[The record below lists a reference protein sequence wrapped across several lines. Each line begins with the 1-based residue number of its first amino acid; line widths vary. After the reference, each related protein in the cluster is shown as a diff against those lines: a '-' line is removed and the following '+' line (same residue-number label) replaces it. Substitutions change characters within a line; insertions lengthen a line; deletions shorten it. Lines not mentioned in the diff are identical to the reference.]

1 VVGRSGRE
9 AVRPDTL
16 GPARNRYTEPMDT
29 SIKAALSDTEI
40 EQLADR
46 LEANTDPEAL
56 TLEGVDGLFC
66 ALIASPRTVMLNEY
80 LSTIFGAEE
89 NAFSDMEDANA
100 TMSLLIRHWNS
111 IIADLEGESMHFPFV
126 VEDPAG
132 NLPGREW
139 AQGFLAGTRLARD
152 GWKEL
157 FDSERERD
165 LFVIPLMAGEVD
177 PNWPKEPV
185 TPQLEEEMLR
195 SMSTGFLR
203 SYQHFAAARRQG
215 AIAAY
220 DRAAPPPTH
229 FSSDSYVRPEP
240 KVGRNDPCPCR
251 SGKKFKKCC
260 GAASDVPLH

>member
-1 VVGRSGRE
+1 
-9 AVRPDTL
+9 
-16 GPARNRYTEPMDT
+16 
-29 SIKAALSDTEI
+29 
-40 EQLADR
+40 
-46 LEANTDPEAL
+46 
-56 TLEGVDGLFC
+56 
-66 ALIASPRTVMLNEY
+66 
-80 LSTIFGAEE
+80 
-89 NAFSDMEDANA
+89 
-100 TMSLLIRHWNS
+100 
-111 IIADLEGESMHFPFV
+111 MHFPFV

-229 FSSDSYVRPEP
+229 FSSDSYVRPNRRSGAMIP
-240 KVGRNDPCPCR
+240 ALAGVGRNSKSAVEPPATCR
-251 SGKKFKKCC
+251 CTDEEMASLGRVPRLHAIAG
-260 GAASDVPLH
+260 GAVTPVLS